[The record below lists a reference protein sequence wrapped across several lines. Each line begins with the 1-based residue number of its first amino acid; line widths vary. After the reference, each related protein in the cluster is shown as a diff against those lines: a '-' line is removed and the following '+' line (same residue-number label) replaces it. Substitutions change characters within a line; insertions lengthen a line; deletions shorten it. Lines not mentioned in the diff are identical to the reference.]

1 MNRLFLLPA
10 AAALLAAA
18 GAEAQSAI
26 VPGEVTRGA
35 LQYGD
40 PRLQDGSYYH
50 DYVFEGRRGE
60 TVIVSMASPSFDAYL
75 YLGLLDRGFVELRR
89 DDDGGGGT
97 DSRLELQLPES
108 GTYVI
113 RASSLYEAT
122 GPYTLTLTGGRAA
135 YDARGGYGRY
145 EPQRGG
151 YDERA
156 GYGAAREARGGPL
169 HAGRPVNG
177 YLDHGDPELDGGER
191 YHIYT
196 YHGRRGER
204 VTIEL
209 RSDEFD
215 SYLVLGTPGGRHG
228 IQSALARDDDGG
240 GGRNSRIV
248 YTFQYDGE
256 YAIRVNPLLSGT
268 GRYTLDLTSSYGY

>member
-1 MNRLFLLPA
+1 MNRLLLLSA
-10 AAALLAAA
+10 AAALLVAA

-26 VPGEVTRGA
+26 VPGEVTRGG

-40 PRLQDGSYYH
+40 PRLQDGSYFH

-75 YLGLLDRGFVELRR
+75 YLGLLDRGFVELGR

-97 DSRLELQLPES
+97 DARLELQLPES
-108 GTYVI
+108 GRYVI

-135 YDARGGYGRY
+135 YDARGGY

-151 YDERA
+151 YDDRA
-156 GYGAAREARGGPL
+156 RYGDAREAHGGPL

-177 YLDHGDPELDGGER
+177 YLDQSAPELDGGER

-196 YHGRRGER
+196 YRGRRGER
-204 VTIEL
+204 VTIDL
-209 RSDEFD
+209 RSSEFD

-240 GGRNSRIV
+240 GSRNSRIV

-256 YAIRVNPLLSGT
+256 YAIRVNPLLSGI
-268 GRYTLDLTSSYGY
+268 GRYTLDLASSHGY